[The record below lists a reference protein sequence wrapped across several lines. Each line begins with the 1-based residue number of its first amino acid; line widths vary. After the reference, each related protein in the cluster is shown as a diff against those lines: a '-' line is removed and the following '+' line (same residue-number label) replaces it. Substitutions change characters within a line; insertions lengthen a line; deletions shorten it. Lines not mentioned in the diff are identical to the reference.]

1 MRLLEIGAKVTR
13 EGWDNIGLEA
23 GIIHDCT
30 FPMPFEPDTYDGI
43 FSEHFIEHLHKH
55 EGIRHLKDCKR
66 ILKPEGTIRI
76 AWPAYEHIEW
86 LTCEENEGKLNRH
99 PYVRTYKDI
108 WDQERERGVNPSW
121 AVEPD
126 PNKSVQENVTLNLL
140 EQNGEH
146 KYLWPVKEMI
156 DTLAKIGYTN
166 VLKIKTQKSRIE
178 QFKNI
183 EETAPCKMF
192 ETTIVEATA

>member
-13 EGWDNIGLEA
+13 KGWDNIGLEA

-30 FPMPFEPDTYDGI
+30 FPMPFISDTYDGI

-66 ILKPEGTIRI
+66 ILKPGGTIRI

-86 LTCEENEGKLNRH
+86 LTCEENEGKLNKH
-99 PYVRTYKDI
+99 PYVKQYMLIWNDERTKTI
-108 WDQERERGVNPSW
+108 NSW
-121 AVEPD
+121 ADDPD
-126 PNKSVQENVTLNLL
+126 PNKSNQENVALHLL

-146 KYLWPVKEMI
+146 KYLWPKQELIETMENIGFRDVKI
-156 DTLAKIGYTN
+156 VKWDR
-166 VLKIKTQKSRIE
+166 SRINE
-178 QFKNI
+178 FKNI
-183 EETAPCKMF
+183 QENFPVRLF
-192 ETTIVEATA
+192 ETTTVEATA